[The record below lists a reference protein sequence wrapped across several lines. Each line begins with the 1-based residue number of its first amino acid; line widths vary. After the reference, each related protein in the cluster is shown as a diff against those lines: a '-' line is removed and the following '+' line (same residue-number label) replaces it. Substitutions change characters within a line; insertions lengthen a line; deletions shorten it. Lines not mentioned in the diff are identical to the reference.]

1 MKRMRVPSET
11 RILTR
16 SGGEGFVFIVFLM
29 FIIRKKLILDVKL
42 SAFYWKYTTCVGI

>member
-1 MKRMRVPSET
+1 MKRIRVPSET

-16 SGGEGFVFIVFLM
+16 RVVEEGWFFIVFLM

-42 SAFYWKYTTCVGI
+42 NAFYWKYTT